1 MKNIKEKP
9 PGGKP
14 KTAEAA
20 KVPKAAMK
28 QAWLAAREKAASQ
41 IKESTGTAEPGDYT
55 TAADTGEKGAG
66 MIVNGGEQAAS
77 LAYKGGKKLAEK
89 TAERR
94 RVQSKA
100 TAAKP
105 GQAPTAPTNAPRT
118 KEAGT
123 AAQPRRSAPVPRGSR
138 PAGNR
143 PDAAAPRAA
152 GRARPAKPGRS
163 PKSAT
168 PTPKTGQAVR
178 TAARSQPMAEARRV
192 SMQRQAIQKMQK
204 AAQTAAHSARRVADA
219 VRSAAQAAM
228 EAVSSL
234 VSLIAA
240 GGSIAVV
247 IVVLVCLIAFVAG
260 SAYGIFFA
268 AETPGEGSFTVQEA
282 VEQLNG
288 EYRDYLQAIETAIPH
303 DRQEIQASDDVY
315 YIRWQDVLAV
325 FSSYGSGAEK
335 GAPVAVLDNTQLERL
350 RQTMWDMNEVDY
362 STYTETVEVE
372 QPSGEDFDADSAEDT
387 SGAGNQ
393 EQGDENAESGSGTQ
407 STAAR
412 TVTQTVLLIE
422 LTHKTPDEMSVTY
435 RYTARQQEYLDLL
448 RAPEYEALWAELLG
462 GFVEGG
468 GEIMA
473 PADGWLPTGPLQW
486 PLPINGSIT
495 SPFGYR
501 TDPITGETSYH
512 SGTDIAAPNG
522 TPILAAADG
531 TVVVANGVDSWGGS
545 YGYYIKIDHGSGLQ
559 TLYAHCQS
567 ICVTAGQQVQAGQ
580 VIGSVGSTG
589 RSTGNHLHF
598 EIYENGQRCGLASSF
613 VLP

>member
-1 MKNIKEKP
+1 MKPIKEKP
-9 PGGKP
+9 PSGKP
-14 KTAEAA
+14 KTSDTA

-28 QAWLAAREKAASQ
+28 QAWLAAKEKAASQ
-41 IKESTGTAEPGDYT
+41 IKESTGTAETGDDT

-66 MIVNGGEQAAS
+66 MIANGGEQAAS
-77 LAYKGGKKLAEK
+77 MAYRGGKKLAEK

-100 TAAKP
+100 TAVKP
-105 GQAPTAPTNAPRT
+105 EQAPTAPTNTSRT
-118 KEAGT
+118 REAGT

-138 PAGNR
+138 PTGNR

-168 PTPKTGQAVR
+168 PAPKTGQVLR
-178 TAARSQPMAEARRV
+178 SAARPQPMAEARRA
-192 SMQRQAIQKMQK
+192 SMRKQSIQKMQQS
-204 AAQTAAHSARRVADA
+204 AQTATHLGRRVANA
-219 VRSAAQAAM
+219 VRSAAQATM

-234 VSLIAA
+234 VSIIAA

-268 AETPGEGSFTVQEA
+268 AETPSEGSVTVQQA

-288 EYRDYLQAIETAIPH
+288 EYRDYLQGIESAIPH
-303 DRQEIQASDDVY
+303 DHQEIQANDDVY

-325 FSSYGSGAEK
+325 FSSYVSGSEDGS
-335 GAPVAVLDNTQLERL
+335 PVAVLDNSQLERL
-350 RQTMWDMNEVDY
+350 RQTMWDMNEVNY

-372 QPSGEDFDADSAEDT
+372 QPTGENSDVEDSGDTAE
-387 SGAGNQ
+387 AENQ
-393 EQGDENAESGSGTQ
+393 EDENAESDSGTE
-407 STAAR
+407 STAVG
-412 TVTQTVLLIE
+412 TVTQTVLLIA
-422 LTHKTPDEMSVTY
+422 LTHKTPDEMSATY
-435 RYTARQQEYLDLL
+435 HYTARQQEYLDLL
-448 RAPEYEALWAELLG
+448 RALEYETLWAELLG
-462 GFVEGG
+462 GFVEGD
-468 GEIMA
+468 GEILS

-559 TLYAHCQS
+559 TLYAHCRS
-567 ICVTAGQQVQAGQ
+567 ICVTAGQQVQARQ

-598 EIYENGQRCGLASSF
+598 EVWNNGSRTNALDYYQ
-613 VLP
+613 

>member
-28 QAWLAAREKAASQ
+28 QAWLATREKAASQ
-41 IKESTGTAEPGDYT
+41 NKESIGTAEPGDYT
-55 TAADTGEKGAG
+55 TAADTGERGAG
-66 MIVNGGEQAAS
+66 TIASGGEQAAS

-94 RVQSKA
+94 RVQSKGIA
-100 TAAKP
+100 VKP
-105 GQAPTAPTNAPRT
+105 GQAPTAPTNAPQT

-123 AAQPRRSAPVPRGSR
+123 AAQPRRSPPVPRGSR
-138 PAGNR
+138 PT
-143 PDAAAPRAA
+143 DAAAPRGA
-152 GRARPAKPGRS
+152 GRARPTKPGRS

-178 TAARSQPMAEARRV
+178 TAARSQPLAEARRV

-204 AAQTAAHSARRVADA
+204 AAQTAAHSARHVANA

-303 DRQEIQASDDVY
+303 DRQEIQANDDVY

-325 FSSYGSGAEK
+325 FSSYRSGAED
-335 GAPVAVLDNTQLERL
+335 GGPVAVLDTSQLERL
-350 RQTMWDMNEVDY
+350 RQTMWDMNEVNY

-372 QPSGEDFDADSAEDT
+372 QPSGEDSGAENSEDT
-387 SGAGNQ
+387 AETESQ
-393 EQGDENAESGSGTQ
+393 EDENAESGSGTQ

-422 LTHKTPDEMSVTY
+422 LTHKTPDEMSAAY

-473 PADGWLPTGPLQW
+473 PADGWQPTGPLQW
-486 PLPINGSIT
+486 PLPVNGSIT

-545 YGYYIKIDHGSGLQ
+545 YGYYIKIDHGNGLQ

-580 VIGSVGSTG
+580 VIGYVGSTG